1 VSSHFH
7 TTASFDV
14 FVSKETFKFNA
25 AHFIAYPGFRERLH
39 GHNYRLGVRL
49 QGGSR
54 LVGGDGYL
62 IDFGCVKEVCKRV
75 CKRLNETFLCPMYSN
90 ALNIVEEQAREGDDD
105 SNSNSNSNDNHQ
117 MLRIEC
123 HHDRSYFIFPKRDCS
138 LLPIVHSSTEELAIY
153 LWNEI
158 LNDVTAEYLRQRGIH
173 TMEVTVAEAENQQA
187 TFRLAIP
194 SSDQPDFPL
203 DVRDFISNRTVG
215 GEVNPPPP
223 CIKEERSS
231 TSLATAQSTTKTAS
245 TTTTTTSRATSCCP
259 DCQASQARFTQQL
272 QQIAAAINAG
282 SLLGSG
288 TTTDAT
294 SATTKVTVEDLTKL
308 IQGMGTKVATQP

>member
-1 VSSHFH
+1 MSSNFH
-7 TTASFDV
+7 NTASFDV

-49 QGGSR
+49 QGGPR

-90 ALNIVEEQAREGDDD
+90 ALNIVVEPAREGDD
-105 SNSNSNSNDNHQ
+105 NSGDNHQ

-123 HHDRSYFIFPKRDCS
+123 RHDASYFLFPKRDCS

-158 LNDVTAEYLRQRGIH
+158 LNDVTASYLRQRGIH

-194 SSDQPDFPL
+194 SSDQPNFQL
-203 DVRDFISNRTVG
+203 DVRNFISTGTLNS
-215 GEVNPPPP
+215 PPVS
-223 CIKEERSS
+223 CIKEESS
-231 TSLATAQSTTKTAS
+231 SLPSAQSTKTAS
-245 TTTTTTSRATSCCP
+245 TTVTTTATPLCCP

-272 QQIAAAINAG
+272 EQIAAAINAG

-288 TTTDAT
+288 AIHTATTTT
-294 SATTKVTVEDLTKL
+294 NVTVEDLTKL
-308 IQGMGTKVATQP
+308 IRDMETNAANEP